1 MFSIVIR
8 NKNEAYYLNRVLS
21 ILTSVYKD
29 DIDEIIIVDNES
41 TDNSVEIA
49 DRYHCKVVNISNFS
63 YGRAI
68 NLGISNAKNNYV
80 LLLSAHAIPVGKSFF
95 KNSLEFLLANKKA
108 GGVRFINSIE
118 NYERALEN
126 NFVIKQP
133 LKHGLMAAC
142 CIVVKEAWGKYKFDE
157 ALEHSEDK
165 EWSNTIEKHGYKI
178 YDLNETFFYF
188 IKRGKKSLMSR
199 YKNEMLVYHQLNKI
213 EPPSMVKIFGSFFK
227 KVFIKNL
234 SNYFSKC
241 ITDFKKAIAMLEI
254 KRTLKKRRK

>member
-49 DRYHCKVVNISNFS
+49 NQYDCKVVNISNFS

-68 NLGISNAKNNYV
+68 NLGINNTKNKYV

-95 KNSLEFLLANKKA
+95 KNALEFLLTNTNV
-108 GGVRFINSIE
+108 GGLRFINSVE
-118 NYERALEN
+118 NYERALVNDYLIEE
-126 NFVIKQP
+126 P

-142 CIVVKEAWGKYKFDE
+142 CVVVKDAWEKYKFDE
-157 ALEHSEDK
+157 DLECSEDK
-165 EWSNTIEKHGYKI
+165 EWSDTIEKYGYKI

-188 IKRGKKSLMSR
+188 IKRSRESLMSR
-199 YKNEMLVYHQLNKI
+199 YKNEMLVHYQLNELNPPNTFKI
-213 EPPSMVKIFGSFFK
+213 LGSFFK
-227 KVFIKNL
+227 KVFITNPL
-234 SNYFSKC
+234 NYFSYC
-241 ITDFKKAIAMLEI
+241 FIDFKKAIALLQI